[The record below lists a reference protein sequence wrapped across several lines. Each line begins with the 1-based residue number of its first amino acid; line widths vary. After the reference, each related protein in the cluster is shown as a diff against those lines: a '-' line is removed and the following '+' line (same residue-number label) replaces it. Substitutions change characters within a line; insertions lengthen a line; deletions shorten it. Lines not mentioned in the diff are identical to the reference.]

1 MRLDRFLANLP
12 AANRFDARQQLA
24 AGRVKVDGLVVRDG
38 LLDIREFHRV
48 ELDDTLLQ
56 PGKPALYFMLHK
68 PAGYVSA
75 TEHDEHPTVLDLL
88 PEAAEHNLHLAGR
101 LDLTT
106 TGLLLL
112 TNDGHWSRRITQ
124 PTSKQPKVYYVETE
138 QVITAAYSEVF
149 AQGLYFAYEDLT
161 TLPAELDILTPHSA
175 RLTLYEGRYHQVKR
189 MFGHFQNKV
198 IRLHRESVGPL
209 VLDPTLA
216 PGQYRAL
223 TPDEVAAF
231 SPQHHSP

>member
-12 AANRFDARQQLA
+12 AANRAEARQQLA
-24 AGRVKVDGLVVRDG
+24 AGRVTVDGIVVRDG
-38 LLDIREFHRV
+38 LLDIREFQRV
-48 ELDDTLLQ
+48 ELDEQLLQ

-88 PEAAEHNLHLAGR
+88 PSEHTLHLAGR

-112 TNDGHWSRRITQ
+112 TNDGHWSRRVTQ
-124 PTSKQPKVYYVETE
+124 PVSKQPKVYYVETE
-138 QVITAAYSEVF
+138 QPITAEYIEVF
-149 AQGLYFAYEDLT
+149 ATGLYFAYEDLT
-161 TLPAELDILTPHSA
+161 TLPAGLEILTHHSA

-198 IRLHRESVGPL
+198 VKLHRERVGEL
-209 VLDPTLA
+209 VLDPDLQ
-216 PGQYRAL
+216 PGDYRPL
-223 TPDEVAAF
+223 TSSEIAAF
-231 SPQHHSP
+231 